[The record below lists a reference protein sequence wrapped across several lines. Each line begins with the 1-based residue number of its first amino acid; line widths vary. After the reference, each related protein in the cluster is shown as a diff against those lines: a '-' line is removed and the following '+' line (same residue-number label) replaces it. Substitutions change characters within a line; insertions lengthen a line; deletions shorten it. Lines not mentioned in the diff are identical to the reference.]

1 MRFLGLRDLKVETAR
16 MSGDT
21 ATEPNLIGVVDA
33 VAFRDAVL
41 LQRQEVLGVEETA
54 VSPQGHVGDSEIL
67 IEIRDILKRI

>member
-1 MRFLGLRDLKVETAR
+1 

-41 LQRQEVLGVEETA
+41 LERQKVMG
-54 VSPQGHVGDSEIL
+54 
-67 IEIRDILKRI
+67 LKRPLMLKRGRSPTPSY

>member
-41 LQRQEVLGVEETA
+41 LERQKVMGTEETSDA
-54 VSPQGHVGDSEIL
+54 QKGQVANSELL